1 MKARALQFLD
11 KAKSALVS
19 AIEIYNKPDFK
30 YREEAFCI
38 LALNAWELLLKARIL
53 EVNNNDPRSIFVYE
67 QRRTKAGDLSTKEY
81 IKRNRA
87 GNPYTMGL
95 GQIVVKLDKDLTSKL
110 SPAVKA
116 NLDGLIEIRDN
127 AIHFINPG
135 SRLAKRTL
143 EIGTASVRNF
153 IDLAQ
158 RWFNEDLSD
167 YSLYLMPI
175 GFVPATGVAEAI
187 AATSDEAKLLKY
199 LEDLISHTDME
210 NSEGYSVALE
220 VDISM
225 KRSSGDAAIQVALSD
240 DPDAVKVQ
248 LTEEDIRKK
257 YPWDYARLSEQLR
270 KRYVDF
276 KMNKKYHSIRKPL
289 RGDPMYVKTRLLD
302 PGNPKS
308 SRKDFYNPNII
319 REFDRH
325 YTRKK

>member
-1 MKARALQFLD
+1 MKSRSLQLLD

-19 AIEIYNKPDFK
+19 AIEIYNKPDFA
-30 YREEAFCI
+30 YREETFCI

-53 EVNNNDPRSIFVYE
+53 ASSGNDPRSIYLYE
-67 QRRTKAGDLSTKEY
+67 KRRTRRGDWSRKEY

-95 GQIVVKLDKDLTSKL
+95 GQLRAKLNRDPTSRL
-110 SPAVKA
+110 SPAIKS
-116 NLDGLIEIRDN
+116 NLAGLTEIRDN
-127 AIHFINPG
+127 AVHFINPG
-135 SRLAKRTL
+135 PRLSKRVL

-158 RWFNEDLSD
+158 RWFYEDFSE

-175 GFVPATGVAEAI
+175 GFVPVLGTVEGVSPTA
-187 AATSDEAKLLKY
+187 DEEKLLDY
-199 LEDLISHTDME
+199 LELLISGTDDKQ
-210 NSEGYSVALE
+210 SEGYSVALE

-225 KRSSGDAAIQVALSD
+225 KRSSSDATMKVAVTD
-240 DPDAVKVQ
+240 DPSALKVQ

-257 YPWDYARLSEQLR
+257 YPWDYAELTKRLR

-276 KMNKKYHSIRKPL
+276 KMNKKYHSIRMSL
-289 RGDPMYVKTRLLD
+289 RGDSRYVKTRLLD

-308 SRKDFYNPNII
+308 SKKDFYNPNIV
-319 REFDRH
+319 RVFDRH
-325 YTRKK
+325 YTRK

>member
-1 MKARALQFLD
+1 MKATSLQLLNN
-11 KAKSALVS
+11 AKSALVS
-19 AIEIYNKPDFK
+19 AIEIYNKPDFD
-30 YREEAFCI
+30 YREETFCI

-53 EVNNNDPRSIFVYE
+53 AGSSNDPRSIYVYE
-67 QRRTKAGDLSTKEY
+67 KRRTKKGNWSKKEY

-95 GQIVVKLDKDLTSKL
+95 AQLMVKLDKDPTSRL
-110 SPAVKA
+110 SPAIKA
-116 NLDGLIEIRDN
+116 NLDGLTEIRDN
-127 AIHFINPG
+127 AVHFINPG
-135 SRLAKRTL
+135 PRLLKRVL

-158 RWFNEDLSD
+158 RWFHEDLSE

-175 GFVPATGVAEAI
+175 GFVPVLGTVKGI
-187 AATSDEAKLLKY
+187 SPTTDEAKLLDF
-199 LEDLISHTDME
+199 LESLIRDTDDKQ
-210 NSEGYSVALE
+210 SEGYSVALE

-225 KRSSGDAAIQVALSD
+225 KRSSSDATIEVAVTND
-240 DPDAVKVQ
+240 HDAVKVQ

-257 YPWDYARLSEQLR
+257 YPWDYAKLTGRLR

-289 RGDPMYVKTRLLD
+289 RGDPRYVKTRLLD

-308 SRKDFYNPNII
+308 SKKDFYNPNIV
-319 REFDRH
+319 RVFDRH
-325 YTRKK
+325 YTRK